1 MRDDIPC
8 HARKGLVCGNFLKG
22 DIMTTEKLQEK
33 SVQYLGGDFSSR
45 SIHKLECG
53 LAYYNYEG
61 IHFRVFKTLDD
72 AKAFIKGEPA
82 PVVAEFDSEA
92 DLDQWLEDTEICSVC
107 GAICTINDECYEDAD
122 SGDACCTKCCF
133 YDESDEVYR
142 KGTKIAYGL
151 RRFEEKALCPH
162 CGCTDDNHMI
172 VQEFPSENHTY
183 VRSTCFE
190 CGGTWTA
197 RYTLDKVYTSDTE
210 HIVVNNNNKELLQSE
225 NKMMR
230 DFLGKQLGFSQES
243 VSNIAKGET
252 KLYCVHVVCDNT
264 LRHYSLYTNKEDAQ
278 AAFVKYS
285 KEWYSGN
292 GVDEFASNYEY
303 DSEVEFYENYRNSTE
318 YQDVCDYASV
328 SWEVLNG

>member
-1 MRDDIPC
+1 MPVR
-8 HARKGLVCGNFLKG
+8 VWYVEFLKG

-45 SIHKLECG
+45 SIHELECG

-61 IHFRVFKTLDD
+61 NHFRVFKTLDD

-82 PVVAEFDSEA
+82 PIVAEFDSED

-122 SGDACCTKCCF
+122 SGDACCDTCCT
-133 YDESDEVYR
+133 YDEENDVYR
-142 KGTKIAYGL
+142 KTV
-151 RRFEEKALCPH
+151 RF
-162 CGCTDDNHMI
+162 
-172 VQEFPSENHTY
+172 S
-183 VRSTCFE
+183 
-190 CGGTWTA
+190 
-197 RYTLDKVYTSDTE
+197 LDKISYE
-210 HIVVNNNNKELLQSE
+210 KEEMLVGSASE
-225 NKMMR
+225 SKAMG
-230 DFLGKQLGFSQES
+230 DFLGKQLGFTQES
-243 VSNIAKGET
+243 VSDIANGKT
-252 KLYCVHVVCDNT
+252 TLYCVHVVCDNI

-328 SWEVLNG
+328 SLEVLNG